1 MPFHFLTDSSIN
13 IKSVSVPKTNF
24 CILIDTSLPHD
35 RILIPPS
42 LEQTIILLEVKDFS
56 SQSFSSATLQV
67 VRDWSKIN
75 KFGRVIKNRLHLVVV
90 IVFVKDDNASIFIRL
105 CYNYNLDVLVER
117 HDSEFLTSV
126 YRKPTFTGQYLRWNS
141 FSPQKRKINLI
152 GTLVHRAF
160 MICSKSKLD
169 QELGKIRSILLENGY
184 PERVINSA
192 FKRKLQQINSNPVH
206 TVKKCLVY
214 LYIPWIGNVSMR
226 FEKQITS
233 AVKRCFFSVEPRVI
247 FNTRQLL
254 PAIKKDVLPSHHHSN
269 VIYQFLCHC
278 DSRYVGRMSQRLEE
292 RIKQHVPKSITNP
305 RTSANRQILSR
316 SCKNNIRPQQFHE
329 SAIGQHLLDNAQCA
343 LHYSNEKFS
352 ILARGRSSFH
362 LSALEATFI
371 KSLNPLLCKQ
381 KEFVY
386 SLKIS

>member
-1 MPFHFLTDSSIN
+1 
-13 IKSVSVPKTNF
+13 
-24 CILIDTSLPHD
+24 
-35 RILIPPS
+35 
-42 LEQTIILLEVKDFS
+42 
-56 SQSFSSATLQV
+56 
-67 VRDWSKIN
+67 
-75 KFGRVIKNRLHLVVV
+75 
-90 IVFVKDDNASIFIRL
+90 
-105 CYNYNLDVLVER
+105 
-117 HDSEFLTSV
+117 
-126 YRKPTFTGQYLRWNS
+126 
-141 FSPQKRKINLI
+141 
-152 GTLVHRAF
+152 

-169 QELGKIRSILLENGY
+169 QKLGKIRSILLENSY

-206 TVKKCLVY
+206 TVKKCPVY
-214 LYIPWIGNVSMR
+214 LHILWIGNVSMK

-233 AVKRCFFSVEPRVI
+233 AVKRCFFSIEPRVI

-269 VIYQFLCHC
+269 VIYQFSCHC
-278 DSRYVGRMSQRLEE
+278 NSRYVGRMSQWLE
-292 RIKQHVPKSITNP
+292 RIKQHVPRSIINLC
-305 RTSANRQILSR
+305 TSANCQSLSH
-316 SCKNNIRPQQFHE
+316 SCKNNICPQQFHE
-329 SAIGQHLLDNAQCA
+329 SAIGQHFLDNAQCA

>member
-1 MPFHFLTDSSIN
+1 M
-13 IKSVSVPKTNF
+13 
-24 CILIDTSLPHD
+24 
-35 RILIPPS
+35 
-42 LEQTIILLEVKDFS
+42 
-56 SQSFSSATLQV
+56 
-67 VRDWSKIN
+67 
-75 KFGRVIKNRLHLVVV
+75 
-90 IVFVKDDNASIFIRL
+90 
-105 CYNYNLDVLVER
+105 LVER

-126 YRKPTFTGQYLRWNS
+126 YRKPTFTGRYLRWNS

-160 MICSKSKLD
+160 VICSKSKLD
-169 QELGKIRSILLENGY
+169 PELGKIRSILLENGY
-184 PERVINSA
+184 PEHAINSA
-192 FKRKLQQINSNPVH
+192 FKRKLQQLNSNPVH
-206 TVKKCLVY
+206 TVEKCPVY
-214 LYIPWIGNVSMR
+214 LHIPWIENVSMK

-269 VIYQFLCHC
+269 VIYQFVCHY

-292 RIKQHVPKSITNP
+292 RIKQHVPRSIANP
-305 RTSANRQILSR
+305 SASPNRQSLSR
-316 SCKNNIRPQQFHE
+316 SYKANTRPQKFHE
-329 SAIGQHLLDNAQCA
+329 SSIGQHVLDNVQCA

-352 ILARGRSSFH
+352 ILARDRSSFH

-371 KSLNPLLCKQ
+371 KSLYPLLCKK

-386 SLKIS
+386 SLKIF

>member
-1 MPFHFLTDSSIN
+1 M
-13 IKSVSVPKTNF
+13 
-24 CILIDTSLPHD
+24 
-35 RILIPPS
+35 
-42 LEQTIILLEVKDFS
+42 
-56 SQSFSSATLQV
+56 
-67 VRDWSKIN
+67 
-75 KFGRVIKNRLHLVVV
+75 
-90 IVFVKDDNASIFIRL
+90 
-105 CYNYNLDVLVER
+105 LVER

-126 YRKPTFTGQYLRWNS
+126 YRKPTFTGQYLCWNS

-152 GTLVHRAF
+152 GALVHKAF
-160 MICSKSKLD
+160 MICSKSKLN

-192 FKRKLQQINSNPVH
+192 FKQKLQQINSNPVH
-206 TVKKCLVY
+206 TVKKCPVY
-214 LYIPWIGNVSMR
+214 LHIPWIGNVSMR

-278 DSRYVGRMSQRLEE
+278 DSRYVGRTSQRLEE

-305 RTSANRQILSR
+305 RTSANRQSLSR

-329 SAIGQHLLDNAQCA
+329 SAIGHIFLITPNVPSITATKNFLFSLEVALSFTFLL
-343 LHYSNEKFS
+343 LKR
-352 ILARGRSSFH
+352 L
-362 LSALEATFI
+362 
-371 KSLNPLLCKQ
+371 SLNLSIPFCVSKKNSYTL
-381 KEFVY
+381 
-386 SLKIS
+386 